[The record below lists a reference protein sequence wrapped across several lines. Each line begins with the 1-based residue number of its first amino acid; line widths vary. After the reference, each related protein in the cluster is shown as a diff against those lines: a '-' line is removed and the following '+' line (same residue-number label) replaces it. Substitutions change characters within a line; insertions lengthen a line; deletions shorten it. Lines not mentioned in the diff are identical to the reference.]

1 MSSQSW
7 DHSSLNLALMAW
19 MLRYSEC
26 ARGSGSGTENI
37 RRTLKKKI
45 PTGKKNPFYLNKIIP
60 LSVDTIGAQNRTQLL
75 WDRFTATFTFP
86 QKH

>member
-1 MSSQSW
+1 MQSF
-7 DHSSLNLALMAW
+7 
-19 MLRYSEC
+19 
-26 ARGSGSGTENI
+26 
-37 RRTLKKKI
+37 KKKI
-45 PTGKKNPFYLNKIIP
+45 PTEKKNPFYLNKIIP